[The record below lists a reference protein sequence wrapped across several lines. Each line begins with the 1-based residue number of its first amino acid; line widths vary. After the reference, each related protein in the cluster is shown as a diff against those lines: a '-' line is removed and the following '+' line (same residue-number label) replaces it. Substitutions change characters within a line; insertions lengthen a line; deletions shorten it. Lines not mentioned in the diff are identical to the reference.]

1 MSATVALR
9 VGRSSRRWIGM
20 IGNSWLIAQMSGSD
34 WKIDRLQKYVS
45 VVFDSRS
52 SSSSGIVGMSLALSR
67 TLAQVAQNIRSASA
81 RCSRLR

>member
-1 MSATVALR
+1 
-9 VGRSSRRWIGM
+9 M

-52 SSSSGIVGMSLALSR
+52 
-67 TLAQVAQNIRSASA
+67 
-81 RCSRLR
+81 